1 MTSLTEAQRN
11 AMLHERVAVLESR
24 IRNQA
29 IFDVTIRQ
37 PRIAALEA
45 FISNLWSAY
54 DFATGD
60 MHSAQKLNLRRKL
73 DELGVSVDAWGRD
86 DE

>member
-11 AMLHERVAVLESR
+11 AMLHERVAVLERDKRDMNDAYSAKCCQVR
-24 IRNQA
+24 E
-29 IFDVTIRQ
+29 
-37 PRIAALEA
+37 LKA
-45 FISNLWSAY
+45 FIADLWSAY
-54 DFATGD
+54 DFQTSY

-73 DELGVSVDAWGRD
+73 DELGVSIDRWGME